1 MMVCRAPA
9 GHKIFRVSTAP
20 HLENYNFR
28 LYFVLSYL
36 NDKTLFPEKE
46 ILKRMRDQNS
56 QHVLQRASLRKLL
69 REQGNLLGEE
79 LDKMGWMVRYVVKS
93 KLKLLKRQ
101 QVMLSQ
107 LRNIFII
114 KQDDA
119 SHRMM
124 IFGLKI
130 HSQDQITGMC
140 ISAMRLGCL
149 CIMPGSQSCAL
160 KDDYVLSV
168 HFADYCL

>member
-1 MMVCRAPA
+1 
-9 GHKIFRVSTAP
+9 
-20 HLENYNFR
+20 
-28 LYFVLSYL
+28 
-36 NDKTLFPEKE
+36 
-46 ILKRMRDQNS
+46 MRDQNS

-101 QVMLSQ
+101 QVMLTQ

-140 ISAMRLGCL
+140 ITLESKLCVERWLCFVSSFRRLLLIMAMTQNNLESL
-149 CIMPGSQSCAL
+149 P
-160 KDDYVLSV
+160 
-168 HFADYCL
+168 